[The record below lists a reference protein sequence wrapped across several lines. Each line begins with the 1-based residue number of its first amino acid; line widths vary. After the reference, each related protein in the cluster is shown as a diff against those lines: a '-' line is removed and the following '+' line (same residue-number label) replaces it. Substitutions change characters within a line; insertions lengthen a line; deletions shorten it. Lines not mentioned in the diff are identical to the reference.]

1 MPSFSRRTNWITTD
15 GIWRSRWSA
24 RFCFLQLNL
33 IPPPPSVAYGAQG
46 SPPKIPGNSTLKFE
60 VELLGF
66 TEVLTL
72 GLIVA
77 PFHDA
82 HDGYFVPKSTSFN
95 LTLLYFFPSASSLL
109 TTQLLSSLLPR
120 RRRIREMLRS
130 RAERM
135 LQQLMRTRRAL
146 NCCRTCL
153 TQQRSKSRN
162 QHLCESR

>member
-1 MPSFSRRTNWITTD
+1 MWGFWRRGVAAPIFFFPN
-15 GIWRSRWSA
+15 RPPPP
-24 RFCFLQLNL
+24 
-33 IPPPPSVAYGAQG
+33 PPPPSVAYGAQG

-109 TTQLLSSLLPR
+109 TTQLLS
-120 RRRIREMLRS
+120 
-130 RAERM
+130 
-135 LQQLMRTRRAL
+135 
-146 NCCRTCL
+146 
-153 TQQRSKSRN
+153 
-162 QHLCESR
+162 